1 MTRSLLRCAHTA
13 CTNAPCI
20 PGMVLDNE
28 RVSGTPG
35 LRFRTIADM
44 TAPAWHGWKDTANA
58 VGLHG
63 PPGFKSPILRSSQ
76 ALSRNRQGQG
86 LTHEAAKGCNSG
98 RSCAHTWPHSAS
110 HGRARPSPQLTSQRQ
125 T

>member
-13 CTNAPCI
+13 CTNAPRI

-44 TAPAWHGWKDTANA
+44 TALAWHGWKDTANA
-58 VGLHG
+58 VGCNH

-76 ALSRNRQGQG
+76 ALSQNICRQG
-86 LTHEAAKGCNSG
+86 LTNGMAKGCSSG
-98 RSCAHTWPHSAS
+98 CSYAHHSPDSAS
-110 HGRARPSPQLTSQRQ
+110 PIRSLASLIWSVVMWV
-125 T
+125 